1 MNDKLRAAHDKLQD
15 AVAEIVSGD
24 EWKRM
29 LKVASKFHRY
39 STGGITYS
47 KLLNSARSGPS
58 GVVTAHRKVTAR
70 D

>member
-39 STGGITYS
+39 SFNNHQVEPPS
-47 KLLNSARSGPS
+47 MVLLRRLRSRSVRGR
-58 GVVTAHRKVTAR
+58 T
-70 D
+70 